1 MALPRIEPAPAG
13 MSSSLSWT
21 LLAVMLGIA
30 GAIGFAA
37 DASSSDPGR
46 ATAAF
51 LASATCVALLRVGA
65 TSRTRRGRY
74 FATFLI
80 GTLVVLVSMFGAWI
94 ILTGLSVLG
103 LIFGRIG
110 PAQDKHAHV
119 QGSVDS
125 RLQDVVRSMVL
136 ASEIRDH
143 QTADHSDRVARNCRV
158 VGEFLGLTADD
169 IVALEWAAR
178 VHDVGKAAIPRE
190 ILQKPAPL
198 TESEMKIVKQHC
210 DFGADM
216 LVAAS
221 EDLRPIARLVR
232 HHHENWDG
240 TGYPVGLIA
249 NEIPLESRI
258 ISVIDMYEALT
269 SERPYRPA
277 MEAAAAH
284 TEVVLRSG
292 TKFDPDVVRVFDE
305 LWRRGRIEAWSLRRA
320 PSGQT
325 QSRDDIVVGDRFTVF
340 ARMELTMQ

>member
-1 MALPRIEPAPAG
+1 MALPRIEPSPAG
-13 MSSSLSWT
+13 MSSSLSWA
-21 LLAVMLGIA
+21 LLAMLLGIA

-37 DASSSDPGR
+37 DVSSSDPGR
-46 ATAAF
+46 VTAAF
-51 LASATCVALLRVGA
+51 LASVACVASLRVDA
-65 TSRTRRGRY
+65 TSRTRRARY

-80 GTLVVLVSMFGAWI
+80 GTMVVLVSTLGAWI
-94 ILTGLSVLG
+94 ALTGLSVLG

-110 PAQDKHAHV
+110 PMQDKHAHV
-119 QGSVDS
+119 QGSADA

-198 TESEMKIVKQHC
+198 TENEMKVVKQHC
-210 DFGADM
+210 DLGADM

-240 TGYPVGLIA
+240 TGYPVGLTA

-277 MEAAAAH
+277 MEATAAH

-305 LWRRGRIEAWSLRRA
+305 LWRRGRIETWSLRRS
-320 PSGQT
+320 PSGQA
-325 QSRDDIVVGDRFTVF
+325 QSRDETVVGDRSTVF
-340 ARMELTMQ
+340 ARMALTTQ